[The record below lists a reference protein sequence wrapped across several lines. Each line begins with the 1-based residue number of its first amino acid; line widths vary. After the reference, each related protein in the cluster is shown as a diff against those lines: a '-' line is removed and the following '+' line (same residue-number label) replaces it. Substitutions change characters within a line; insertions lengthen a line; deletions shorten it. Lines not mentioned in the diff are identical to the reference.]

1 MSSLS
6 RKLFPPCETAIPRCL
21 FRRRKSVEFWRVG
34 GRRRPAAGTILPEPV
49 KILEGPAAEGIHAD
63 ILGFPSLELQLK
75 LGRKLNLELNRK
87 CRGAAPPRAVVIHFQ
102 RERRYAHTFSNHPV
116 SNNDRES
123 RPGGGGGRRPQSS
136 SRAPAIPVKNSFAES
151 REEPERMPPSQSLT
165 AANAR
170 VLPWAGRHANTLPR
184 GEPPLMQPEQLG
196 SSDFDKAFPDKPR
209 GRLPYSPLCC
219 HFADSSQIRY
229 LTQSL
234 ILQRATNGKYY

>member
-1 MSSLS
+1 MMRRAEGAKSMSSPS

-75 LGRKLNLELNRK
+75 LGRKLNLKLNRK
-87 CRGAAPPRAVVIHFQ
+87 CRGAAPPRAVAIHFQ

-123 RPGGGGGRRPQSS
+123 RPGWRWWTPAPVVEP
-136 SRAPAIPVKNSFAES
+136 RAGHPGQELCLRNPEKN
-151 REEPERMPPSQSLT
+151 RKRMPPSQYVT
-165 AANAR
+165 AR
-170 VLPWAGRHANTLPR
+170 
-184 GEPPLMQPEQLG
+184 
-196 SSDFDKAFPDKPR
+196 
-209 GRLPYSPLCC
+209 
-219 HFADSSQIRY
+219 
-229 LTQSL
+229 
-234 ILQRATNGKYY
+234 

>member
-1 MSSLS
+1 MMRRAEGAKSMSSLS

-34 GRRRPAAGTILPEPV
+34 GRKRPPQEPYCPRPAEFWRARLLKASTQISSASLP
-49 KILEGPAAEGIHAD
+49 
-63 ILGFPSLELQLK
+63 FELQLK

-136 SRAPAIPVKNSFAES
+136 SRAPAIPVKNFVRGIA
-151 REEPERMPPSQSLT
+151 RRT
-165 AANAR
+165 GANASIA
-170 VLPWAGRHANTLPR
+170 VPHGR
-184 GEPPLMQPEQLG
+184 
-196 SSDFDKAFPDKPR
+196 
-209 GRLPYSPLCC
+209 
-219 HFADSSQIRY
+219 
-229 LTQSL
+229 
-234 ILQRATNGKYY
+234 

>member
-1 MSSLS
+1 MMRRAEGAKSISSLS

-123 RPGGGGGRRPQSS
+123 RPGGGGRRRPQSS
-136 SRAPAIPVKNSFAES
+136 SRAPAIPVKNFVCGTPKRTGSECLHRSTS
-151 REEPERMPPSQSLT
+151 RP
-165 AANAR
+165 ANAR
-170 VLPWAGRHANTLPR
+170 VLPGRGRHAIHC
-184 GEPPLMQPEQLG
+184 PEV
-196 SSDFDKAFPDKPR
+196 SHPWC
-209 GRLPYSPLCC
+209 SPN
-219 HFADSSQIRY
+219 S
-229 LTQSL
+229 
-234 ILQRATNGKYY
+234 

>member
-1 MSSLS
+1 MMRHAKGAKNISSLS

-87 CRGAAPPRAVVIHFQ
+87 CRGAAPPRAVAIHFQ

-136 SRAPAIPVKNSFAES
+136 SRAPAIPVKNFVRGS
-151 REEPERMPPSQSLT
+151 RKEPE
-165 AANAR
+165 ANASIA
-170 VLPWAGRHANTLPR
+170 VCHG
-184 GEPPLMQPEQLG
+184 PLMLAFSLG
-196 SSDFDKAFPDKPR
+196 GSPYTAPR
-209 GRLPYSPLCC
+209 
-219 HFADSSQIRY
+219 
-229 LTQSL
+229 
-234 ILQRATNGKYY
+234 